1 MFLETLR
8 KRKMFYIFFLKI
20 RVKIKKNIFLV
31 GALVVPNL
39 IYQVYV
45 QGN

>member
-20 RVKIKKNIFLV
+20 RVKNKKNIFLV